1 MIWRGQL
8 KAIMAI
14 IAVAGLVISLA
25 IYNTTGSVGPFFWL
39 LVLIPLAALGF
50 GILNTLSTAFRGKP
64 LAYDIKI
71 FDERLG
77 PRIFLCRWEVLQVFL
92 LHLQAASAQTAE
104 GCGAP
109 EQDFAPTAELNTLR
123 RPESEGETRLP
134 LSKIKSALRS
144 GMTVSPSRLRSA

>member
-8 KAIMAI
+8 KAIMAM

-71 FDERLG
+71 FDER
-77 PRIFLCRWEVLQVFL
+77 
-92 LHLQAASAQTAE
+92 S
-104 GCGAP
+104 GAP
-109 EQDFAPTAELNTLR
+109 NLSMPMGSPPGVSAP
-123 RPESEGETRLP
+123 
-134 LSKIKSALRS
+134 
-144 GMTVSPSRLRSA
+144 SPGGFCTNCGRLRSAGARFCTNCGAQHPS